1 MWRRTD
7 DRRVWYE
14 WLVDVYVYLPPSGGS
29 TMPPLPQPQP
39 HGRNPVA
46 ASASSRASARKVRV
60 GGSTLHS
67 SEKDACLM

>member
-14 WLVDVYVYLPPSGGS
+14 WLVDVYVYVTSSSSDSMAG
-29 TMPPLPQPQP
+29 QQ
-39 HGRNPVA
+39 GRN
-46 ASASSRASARKVRV
+46 STSARNKMRV
-60 GGSTLHS
+60 GGSVLHS